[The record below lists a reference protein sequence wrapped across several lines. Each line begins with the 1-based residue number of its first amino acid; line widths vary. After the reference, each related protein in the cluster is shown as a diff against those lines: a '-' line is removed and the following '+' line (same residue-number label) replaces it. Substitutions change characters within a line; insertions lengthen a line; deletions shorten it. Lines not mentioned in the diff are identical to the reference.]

1 MSKVM
6 QALKESE
13 RLHQATQSNQW
24 HYLQTSVKPGS
35 HSIAKYFALAL
46 MPPIMICAVV
56 VWQDYQL
63 TKQQWLESNVAKTL
77 VLDVP
82 FDYHSQVAPSFEP
95 LKATYREAQTGT
107 VSVVDT
113 SISNKSDVSSQKESV
128 IGEVSSNQDPLLNGL
143 DLSELSP
150 ELARRFESV
159 LNPSV
164 RSPSR
169 SNLPAASNLAQQAE
183 RWYGKLPA
191 MNFQTHVYSN
201 NVSKRWVKVNGIEY
215 NQGDWISD
223 RVQLVAIEQ
232 QATLIRFNN
241 EMIEVPALYDWPG

>member
-13 RLHQATQSNQW
+13 RLHQAAQSNQW
-24 HYLQTSVKPGS
+24 DYLQSNVKPDS
-35 HSIAKYFALAL
+35 HSIAKYLALAL
-46 MPPIMICAVV
+46 LPPIIVSAVV

-63 TKQQWLESNVAKTL
+63 TKQQWLESNVVQTL

-82 FDYHSQVAPSFEP
+82 FDYHRQAAPSSGQ
-95 LKATYREAQTGT
+95 LKPTYREPQTAT
-107 VSVVDT
+107 VSVVDN
-113 SISNKSDVSSQKESV
+113 SINIQSDLPSQKESV
-128 IGEVSSNQDPLLNGL
+128 IREVAPNQDPLLKGL

-150 ELARRFESV
+150 ELALRFESV

-169 SNLPAASNLAQQAE
+169 SNSQVSNLAQQAE

-201 NVSKRWVKVNGIEY
+201 NASKRWVKVNGIEY

-232 QATLIRFNN
+232 QTTLIRFDN
-241 EMIEVPALYDWPG
+241 EMIEVPALYDWQG